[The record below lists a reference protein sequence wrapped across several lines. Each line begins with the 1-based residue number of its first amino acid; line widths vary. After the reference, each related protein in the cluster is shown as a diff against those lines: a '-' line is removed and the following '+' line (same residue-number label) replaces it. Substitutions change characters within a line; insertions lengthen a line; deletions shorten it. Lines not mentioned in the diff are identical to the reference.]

1 MVTYN
6 KTIKNL
12 AALRNALYKSNL
24 LFNPV
29 RDITSIT
36 SSGTG
41 VNITYSEAL
50 ETAQAAAVEAFITNF
65 TDVAIT
71 DILKVENTNKISIN
85 EESKEGQTQGSFS
98 CFGIN
103 FDAPLGPG
111 NTPLD
116 TEFPFT
122 PGYAFT
128 ALLARVTVKKEMN
141 GDTID
146 GIVLPQNPTAI
157 GVCVADVNDHDTVI
171 YTTPSVLAM
180 IEVEKIAMIVIF
192 DMATGRLTS
201 KVRVISIDTNNT
213 TLTLNEPINID
224 DGAVMSAAG
233 GLVIQL
239 DNNIVG
245 YTTAPS
251 TVNEKWINCDENSM
265 QYLLPGRFINLFGGN
280 TNKTVLRCIEKQ
292 DLVNNKVMI
301 NAPFNVAMP
310 AMSYIQMTLKI
321 VRDIELHENWQCEF
335 GTKTIGGSTLT
346 SNNIV
351 VMHYRNNGP
360 KMDADGNLVTTKR
373 INCNLE
379 CLY

>member
-301 NAPFNVAMP
+301 NAPFDVALP